1 MSSLQKVTNNLCCA
15 LPNKFKDS
23 MWIKMLFHY
32 SFFSDC
38 RTFKEKLSVSSGEF
52 LKEEGKE
59 KKEKRER
66 GKRKKEKK
74 RGKEFILEIGRLKVR
89 DGSIIWTF
97 YCLT

>member
-1 MSSLQKVTNNLCCA
+1 MAVESFVDYSLVQ
-15 LPNKFKDS
+15 
-23 MWIKMLFHY
+23 
-32 SFFSDC
+32 
-38 RTFKEKLSVSSGEF
+38 EKLSVSSGEF
-52 LKEEGKE
+52 LQEEGKE

-74 RGKEFILEIGRLKVR
+74 RGKELILEIGRLKAR